1 MSSKRWSIWPIGTA
15 MSDNETSRLMQ
26 AAAWRVRLA
35 ENGLEESA
43 DLSAWLAA
51 DARNVTAWRR
61 VQGEWALFGQHATSP
76 EVLELRCNA
85 LAHAHEAGRG
95 RWVRSRRFAI
105 THRLGLAAGVLLLA
119 LAGLF
124 VWMRQP
130 DVYSTRAGER
140 RVVTL
145 EDGSQI
151 ALDSRSEVQVR
162 YSARTRELTLAKGQA
177 RFDVA
182 HDVERPFTV
191 TADGHKVIAT
201 GTSFN
206 VDLFG
211 PSLLV
216 TLIEGHVV
224 VASAPAFSL
233 PRMRV
238 NTDLPRITLDAGEQ
252 VVFSPKQPPS
262 VAHVNLGQATAWEN
276 GEVVFENDPLSVV
289 VARINRYAQNAVV
302 IDDEAT
308 SQLRIS
314 GVFHT
319 GDVDGFVSTMVAY
332 LPIRADNDSDGTTRL
347 THR

>member
-1 MSSKRWSIWPIGTA
+1 MSE
-15 MSDNETSRLMQ
+15 SDTSRLTE

-35 ENGLEESA
+35 EN
-43 DLSAWLAA
+43 DLAGSPELAA
-51 DARNVTAWRR
+51 WIAEDARNAAAWRQ
-61 VQGEWALFGQHATSP
+61 VQDPWTLFGEQATSP
-76 EVLELRCNA
+76 EIIELRCRA

-105 THRLGLAAGVLLLA
+105 AHRLAIAAGILA
-119 LAGLF
+119 VAIGGLF
-124 VWMRQP
+124 VWTQQP
-130 DVYSTRAGER
+130 DVYTTRAGER

-145 EDGSQI
+145 ADGSQV
-151 ALDSRSEVQVR
+151 ALDSRSEVKVR
-162 YSARTRELTLAKGQA
+162 YSAQARELTLASGQA

-182 HDVERPFTV
+182 HDVERPFSV

-211 PSLLV
+211 PSVLV

-224 VASAPAFSL
+224 VSSAPTLRQPANIDSQI
-233 PRMRV
+233 
-238 NTDLPRITLDAGEQ
+238 DRIILDAGQQ
-252 VVFSPKQPPS
+252 VVFSPQAPPS

-276 GEVVFENDPLSVV
+276 GEVVFENDPLPVV
-289 VARINRYAQNAVV
+289 VARINRYARHGVV
-302 IDDEAT
+302 IADTQT
-308 SQLRIS
+308 SELRIS

-319 GDVDGFVSTMVAY
+319 GDIDGFVSTIAAY
-332 LPIRADNDSDGTTRL
+332 LPVRADKSTDGTTRL